1 MKGRPLQPGAVR
13 SFRQIAI
20 ETGLSP
26 TTVYRIYRGV
36 FARMDAN
43 GIPRP
48 RTRRRRERHA
58 GLGATMATDELA
70 AA

>member
-1 MKGRPLQPGAVR
+1 VRGRPLQPGAVR
-13 SFRQIAI
+13 SFDQIAR
-20 ETGLSP
+20 ELGWSRA
-26 TTVYRIYRGV
+26 TVYRVYRGV
-36 FARMDAN
+36 FARMDGS

-58 GLGATMATDELA
+58 GFGATMRADELA